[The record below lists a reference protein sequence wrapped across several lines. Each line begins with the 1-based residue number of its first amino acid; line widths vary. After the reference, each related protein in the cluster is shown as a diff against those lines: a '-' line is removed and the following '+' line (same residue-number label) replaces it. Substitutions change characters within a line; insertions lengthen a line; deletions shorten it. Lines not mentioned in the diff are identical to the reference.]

1 MRPFD
6 ILRQM
11 TSMASQLSSTTP
23 EGYSHRR
30 GLRTVAAIEALKG
43 VLAMLAAIGFILV
56 LRRDVDVENA
66 AENLLY
72 FLHIDP
78 DLRICQALLNAAGKI
93 MDIRAETVLGIALA
107 YSMLRFIEA
116 YGLWRTRAW
125 AEWLAIVS
133 GAIYLPFEIYRII
146 EKPNAFHWAVL
157 CINVIVVVYIAWV
170 RWSEISA
177 TRNRRLT
184 GSTAISEG
192 D

>member
-1 MRPFD
+1 
-6 ILRQM
+6 M
-11 TSMASQLSSTTP
+11 TTTASRLTSTTP

-43 VLAMLAAIGFILV
+43 VLAMLAAIGFILI
-56 LRRDVDVENA
+56 LQRDVDVENV

-78 DLRICQALLNAAGKI
+78 DLRICQAMLNATAKM
-93 MDIRAETVLGIALA
+93 MDIKAETVLAIALA
-107 YSMLRFIEA
+107 YSILRFIEA
-116 YGLWRTRAW
+116 YGLWRTRIW

-146 EKPNAFHWAVL
+146 EKPTAFHWAIL
-157 CINVIVVVYIAWV
+157 CINVVVVVYIAWV

-177 TRNRRLT
+177 RHARRLA
-184 GSTAISEG
+184 GSTAMSEG